1 MGNVYMQADQISYK
15 GEDYKNVQAALDAA
29 LEGGGGGGTTDYED
43 LENLPKI
50 NDVELKGDLSLADL
64 GIQGELTAGT
74 GITIENGVI
83 SATGGGGGN
92 DIFTVT
98 IETKSTG
105 GQDASITVK
114 QFVNGAEVATT
125 DYLYSALTTPVTI
138 HDFMTIGYANM
149 KFSYTLLRASFT
161 HSSGYSVEW
170 PFESSVSYEEGC
182 FYTAPTV

>member
-1 MGNVYMQADQISYK
+1 MGNVYMEADEVRFK
-15 GEDYKNVQAALDAA
+15 HKDYHNVQTALVAA
-29 LEGGGGGGTTDYED
+29 LEGGGGGGTSDYED

-50 NDVELKGDLSLADL
+50 NSVELKGNKSLADL
-64 GIQGELTAGT
+64 GIQGKLTAGT
-74 GITIENGVI
+74 GITIEDGVI
-83 SATGGGGGN
+83 SATGGGN

-98 IETKSTG
+98 ITTKSTG

-114 QFVNGAEVATT
+114 QYVNGAEVAST
-125 DYLYSALTTPVTI
+125 DYLYSALSTPVTI
-138 HDFMTIGYANM
+138 HDFMTIAYANM

-170 PFESSVSYEEGC
+170 PFESTVSYEEGC